1 MALPSYK
8 FYGGNVVGVYVRF
21 FFFLILLIFTLL
33 VASISPFLTA
43 AIEFSCFSRSNEIG
57 LFFISRSSSFA
68 VINVNVDIKIKFR
81 GKNQKSG

>member
-1 MALPSYK
+1 MALPSYT
-8 FYGGNVVGVYVRF
+8 FYGGNVVGVYVR